1 MDFFLPLLIGIG
13 LSMDCL
19 AVAIAIGAAQP
30 ARRKRNAAI
39 IALSFG
45 VFQAFMTLIGWGAG
59 QWFAGWIISIAPF
72 VAFLLLV
79 AIGIKMI
86 LESREEQ
93 KVEEQE
99 VIMQIVPILLL
110 SLATSIDALA
120 AGMSLAFLDRPV
132 AGPAL
137 VIGIVACLFSFTGVL
152 LGSRLHEILGRRVEL
167 LGGLILIAIGIR
179 IFIEQII

>member
-1 MDFFLPLLIGIG
+1 MDLLLPLLIGIG

-30 ARRKRNAAI
+30 AQRKRNAAI

-45 VFQAFMTLIGWGAG
+45 VFQAFMTLVGWGTG
-59 QWFAGWIISIAPF
+59 QWFSGWIISIAPF

-86 LESREEQ
+86 LGSRNDQEE
-93 KVEEQE
+93 KEKDV
-99 VIMQIVPILLL
+99 VMQIVPILLL

-120 AGMSLAFLDRPV
+120 AGISLAFLDLPV

-137 VIGIVACLFSFTGVL
+137 VIGAVAYLFSFTGVL

-167 LGGLILIAIGIR
+167 LGGLILIAIGIK

>member
-1 MDFFLPLLIGIG
+1 MDPLLPLLIGIG

-30 ARRKRNAAI
+30 ARRIRNAAI

-45 VFQAFMTLIGWGAG
+45 TFQALMTLAGWGAG
-59 QWFAGWIISIAPF
+59 QLFAGWIISIAPI
-72 VAFLLLV
+72 VAFLLLT

-93 KVEEQE
+93 EEGE
-99 VIMQIVPILLL
+99 NEIVMQIIPILLL

-120 AGMSLAFLDRPV
+120 AGMSLAFLDLPI
-132 AGPAL
+132 AWPAL
-137 VIGIVACLFSFTGVL
+137 VIGIVAYVFSFIGVV

-167 LGGLILIAIGIR
+167 LGGLILIAIGIKVL
-179 IFIEQII
+179 IEQII